1 MKFSE
6 FNLDKRILEGIEK
19 AGFVDCTEVQ
29 AESLKY
35 TLEGRD
41 ILVQSQTGTGKT
53 AAFMIPLYHLLL
65 TNEKMKGKKVLI
77 LAPTRELVIQIEK
90 EGKLLGA
97 FLDIKICS
105 FYGGVGY
112 NQQET
117 AMKEGVDIYVGTP
130 GRLMDFASSG
140 KIKFSEFAILI
151 IDEADR
157 MFDMGFFPDIKRMMK
172 RMVAP
177 SERISMLFSATLS
190 SKVKNLAWEY
200 MNDPAEVTISTGQV
214 TVDKIKQVLY
224 HVGTN
229 EKINLL
235 LGLLKTQNPQ
245 NALVFTN
252 TKQDAVRVAARLA
265 GNGYVCSYIIGDLPQ
280 NKRSKIIENIKSGK
294 LKYLVATDVAAR
306 GLHINDLD
314 LVINYDIPEDYENY
328 VHRIGRTARAGKAGM
343 AVTFACE
350 KFVYGLEAIES
361 YIKMKIPVEW
371 AGDEMF
377 AEDMSK
383 DEFIRNYMRE
393 SKQTRLVSEHDDKKS
408 DKYSKERKGKERPAA
423 AGRPDKKDHR
433 KTPEKREEKRP
444 SARKTAEEIKP
455 KSAAGK
461 GAYEKNERSTYK
473 KGTEKETVK
482 PRPSKD
488 LTLDKR
494 MDYYKERYGEDFT
507 VKREITAGPAK
518 EGKKIVRK
526 SREKTKEKAPAEKI
540 SLISKIKSIFKKK

>member
-1 MKFSE
+1 MKFTE
-6 FNLDKRILEGIEK
+6 FNLDEKILKGIEK
-19 AGFVDCTEVQ
+19 AGFLNCTEVQ
-29 AESLKY
+29 AETLKY
-35 TLEGRD
+35 TLDGRD

-65 TNEKMKGKKVLI
+65 TNEKMKNKKVLI

-90 EGKLLGA
+90 EGKLLGS
-97 FLDIKICS
+97 FLDIKIQS

-112 NQQET
+112 NQQEN

-140 KIKFSEFAILI
+140 KIRFGEFGILV

-200 MNDPAEVTISTGQV
+200 MNDPAEVNISGGQV

-229 EKINLL
+229 EKISLL

-265 GNGYVCSYIIGDLPQ
+265 GNGYECSYIIGDLPQ
-280 NKRSKIIENIKSGK
+280 SKRSRIIENIKSGK

-314 LVINYDIPEDYENY
+314 LVINYDIPEDFENY
-328 VHRIGRTARAGKAGM
+328 VHRIGRTARAGKTGM

-350 KFVYGLEAIES
+350 KFVYGLEAIEA

-377 AEDMSK
+377 AEDLSK

-393 SKQTRLVSEHDDKKS
+393 SKQTRIVSEHDDKKTGKF
-408 DKYSKERKGKERPAA
+408 DKDRKGKVKTVS
-423 AGRPDKKDHR
+423 AGKPDKKDNR
-433 KTPEKREEKRP
+433 KKPEKQVDKQTSVKRDVTGVKP
-444 SARKTAEEIKP
+444 GTAADKN
-455 KSAAGK
+455 KS
-461 GAYEKNERSTYK
+461 K
-473 KGTEKETVK
+473 KDFNKDTVK
-482 PRPSKD
+482 ERPSKN
-488 LTLDKR
+488 LSLDKR

-507 VKREITAGPAK
+507 VKREITASQIDYNRK
-518 EGKKIVRK
+518 IRNKSEKKVI
-526 SREKTKEKAPAEKI
+526 EKKNSFLK
-540 SLISKIKSIFKKK
+540 KIKSIFKKS

>member
-1 MKFSE
+1 MKFNE
-6 FNLDKRILEGIEK
+6 FNLDEKILKGIED

-35 TLEGRD
+35 TLAGRD

-65 TNEKMKGKKVLI
+65 TVEKMKNKKVLI

-90 EGKLLGA
+90 EGKLLGVY
-97 FLDIKICS
+97 LDIKIQS

-112 NQQET
+112 NQQEL

-140 KIKFSEFAILI
+140 KIKFSEFGILV

-190 SKVKNLAWEY
+190 TKVKNLAWEY
-200 MNDPAEVTISTGQV
+200 MNDPAEVTISGGHV

-235 LGLLKTQNPQ
+235 LGILKKENPR

-252 TKQDAVRVAARLA
+252 TKQDAVKVAARLA
-265 GNGYVCSYIIGDLPQ
+265 GNGYECSYIIGDLPQ
-280 NKRSKIIENIKSGK
+280 SKRSKIIENIKSGK
-294 LKYLVATDVAAR
+294 LKFLVATDVAAR

-314 LVINYDIPEDYENY
+314 IVINYDIPEDFENY
-328 VHRIGRTARAGKAGM
+328 VHRIGRTARAGKEGM

-383 DEFIRNYMRE
+383 DEFIRNYLRE
-393 SKQTRLVSEHDDKKS
+393 SKQTRIVSEHDDKKS
-408 DKYSKERKGKERPAA
+408 DKFSKDRKSKDRASTGRSDIKDYKKPAGKRENKAPDDKKISTHTKPQPQAGKSSYEKKERTIIKKEVVLDTKKERP
-423 AGRPDKKDHR
+423 
-433 KTPEKREEKRP
+433 
-444 SARKTAEEIKP
+444 S
-455 KSAAGK
+455 
-461 GAYEKNERSTYK
+461 KN
-473 KGTEKETVK
+473 
-482 PRPSKD
+482 

-494 MDYYKERYGEDFT
+494 MDYYKERYGEDFK
-507 VKREITAGPAK
+507 VKREITPGPAK
-518 EGKKIVRK
+518 KNKKQIVK
-526 SREKTKEKAPAEKI
+526 SSEKAPEKKS
-540 SLISKIKSIFKKK
+540 SLINKIKSIFKKK

>member
-6 FNLDKRILEGIEK
+6 FNLDPKILKGIEE

-65 TNEKMKGKKVLI
+65 TNEKMKKKKVLI

-97 FLDIKICS
+97 HLDIKIQS

-112 NQQET
+112 NQQEN

-140 KIKFSEFAILI
+140 KIKFGEFGILV

-200 MNDPAEVTISTGQV
+200 MNEPAEVTISGGQV
-214 TVDKIKQVLY
+214 TVEKIKQVLY

-229 EKINLL
+229 DKISLL

-265 GNGYVCSYIIGDLPQ
+265 GNGYECSYIIGDLPQ
-280 NKRSKIIENIKSGK
+280 SKRSKIIENIKSGK

-314 LVINYDIPEDYENY
+314 LVINYDIPEDFENY
-328 VHRIGRTARAGKAGM
+328 VHRIGRTARAGKTGM

-377 AEDMSK
+377 AEDQSK
-383 DEFIRNYMRE
+383 DDFIRNYMRE
-393 SKQTRLVSEHDDKKS
+393 SKQTRIVSEHDDKKS
-408 DKYSKERKGKERPAA
+408 DKFSR
-423 AGRPDKKDHR
+423 DKKSKSSTAAR
-433 KTPEKREEKRP
+433 PEKKEYKKTPEKREEKDNRP
-444 SARKTAEEIKP
+444 KKTHAEIKP
-455 KSAAGK
+455 KSAAAKPG
-461 GAYEKNERSTYK
+461 YDKNKFK
-473 KGTEKETVK
+473 KEDSSEAMRE
-482 PRPSKD
+482 RPSKN

-507 VKREITAGPAK
+507 VKREITGGPSNNNKKPFVKK
-518 EGKKIVRK
+518 ERK
-526 SREKTKEKAPAEKI
+526 VSEKTPVKKA
-540 SLISKIKSIFKKK
+540 SLISRIKSIFKKK

>member
-6 FNLDKRILEGIEK
+6 FNLDEKILKGIED

-65 TNEKMKGKKVLI
+65 TNEKMKNKKVLI

-90 EGKLLGA
+90 EGKLLGKH
-97 FLDIKICS
+97 LDLKIQS

-130 GRLMDFASSG
+130 GRLIDFASSG
-140 KIKFSEFAILI
+140 KIKFNEFGILV

-172 RMVAP
+172 RMAAP
-177 SERISMLFSATLS
+177 TERISMLFSATLS

-200 MNDPAEVTISTGQV
+200 MNDPAEVTISGGQV

-235 LGLLKTQNPQ
+235 LGILKTQNPQ
-245 NALVFTN
+245 NALIFTN

-265 GNGYVCSYIIGDLPQ
+265 GNGYECSYIIGDLPQ
-280 NKRSKIIENIKSGK
+280 NKRSRIIENIKSGK

-314 LVINYDIPEDYENY
+314 LVINYDIPEDFENY

-377 AEDMSK
+377 AEDQSK
-383 DEFIRNYMRE
+383 DEFIRNFMRE
-393 SKQTRLVSEHDDKKS
+393 SKQTRIVSEHDDKKT
-408 DKYSKERKGKERPAA
+408 DRYGKERKGKERPAVA
-423 AGRPDKKDHR
+423 ARPERKDTR
-433 KTPEKREEKRP
+433 KAPEKKEDNTV
-444 SARKTAEEIKP
+444 KTRRSTAEIKP
-455 KSAAGK
+455 KAAAGK
-461 GAYEKNERSTYK
+461 SSYVKENRK
-473 KGTEKETVK
+473 KENIASAPKE
-482 PRPSKD
+482 RPSKN
-488 LTLDKR
+488 LSLDKR
-494 MDYYKERYGEDFT
+494 MDYYKERYGEEFT
-507 VKREITAGPAK
+507 VKREITASPEKKNNKKPAVK
-518 EGKKIVRK
+518 VHKKTP
-526 SREKTKEKAPAEKI
+526 EKRS

>member
-6 FNLDKRILEGIEK
+6 FNLDERILKGIEK
-19 AGFVDCTEVQ
+19 AGFIDCTEVQ

-35 TLEGRD
+35 TLAGRD

-65 TNEKMKGKKVLI
+65 TNEKMKNRKVLI

-90 EGKLLGA
+90 EGKLLGT
-97 FLDIKICS
+97 FLDFKIKS

-117 AMKEGVDIYVGTP
+117 ALKEGVDIYVGTP
-130 GRLMDFASSG
+130 GRLIDFAGSG
-140 KIKFSEFAILI
+140 KIKFNEFSILV

-157 MFDMGFFPDIKRMMK
+157 MFDMGFFPDIKRMLK
-172 RMVAP
+172 RMAAP

-200 MNDPAEVTISTGQV
+200 MNDPAEVNVSGGQV

-235 LGLLKTQNPQ
+235 LGILKEQNPQ
-245 NALVFTN
+245 NTLIFTN
-252 TKQDAVRVAARLA
+252 TKQDAVKVAARLA
-265 GNGYVCSYIIGDLPQ
+265 GNGYECSYIIGDLPQ
-280 NKRSKIIENIKSGK
+280 SKRTKIIENIKSGK
-294 LKYLVATDVAAR
+294 LRYLVATDVAAR

-314 LVINYDIPEDYENY
+314 LVINFDIPEDYENY
-328 VHRIGRTARAGKAGM
+328 VHRIGRTARAGKTGM

-350 KFVYGLEAIES
+350 KFVYGLEAIEA

-371 AGDEMF
+371 AADELF
-377 AEDMSK
+377 LEDVSS
-383 DEFIRNYMRE
+383 DEFIRNFMKE
-393 SKQTRLVSEHDDKKS
+393 SKQIRIVSEHDEKKS
-408 DKYSKERKGKERPAA
+408 DKSGKGKKRSEKPVSAAKTDKKDYKKIPERKKEIKSGFKETDKEIKSDRIAVKDKSEKNDRKKENIAAAGKERL
-423 AGRPDKKDHR
+423 
-433 KTPEKREEKRP
+433 
-444 SARKTAEEIKP
+444 S
-455 KSAAGK
+455 
-461 GAYEKNERSTYK
+461 KN
-473 KGTEKETVK
+473 
-482 PRPSKD
+482 

-507 VKREITAGPAK
+507 IKREIKAEPVK
-518 EGKKIVRK
+518 SGKKSRVK
-526 SREKTKEKAPAEKI
+526 SSEKKV
-540 SLISKIKSIFKKK
+540 SLIGKIKSIFKKK

>member
-6 FNLDKRILEGIEK
+6 FNLDEKILKGIED

-35 TLEGRD
+35 TLGGRD

-65 TNEKMKGKKVLI
+65 TNAKMKNKKVLI

-90 EGKLLGA
+90 EGKLLGKY
-97 FLDIKICS
+97 LDIKIQS

-112 NQQET
+112 NQQEN
-117 AMKEGVDIYVGTP
+117 AMKEGLDIYVGTP

-140 KIKFSEFAILI
+140 KIKFSEFGILV

-172 RMVAP
+172 RMVTP

-200 MNDPAEVTISTGQV
+200 MNDPAEVTISGGQV

-235 LGLLKTQNPQ
+235 LGILKTENPQ
-245 NALVFTN
+245 NALIFTN

-265 GNGYVCSYIIGDLPQ
+265 GNGYECSYIIGDLPQ

-314 LVINYDIPEDYENY
+314 LVINYDIPEDFENY
-328 VHRIGRTARAGKAGM
+328 VHRIGRTARAGKTGM

-350 KFVYGLEAIES
+350 KFVYGLEAIET

-377 AEDMSK
+377 AEDLSK
-383 DEFIRNYMRE
+383 EEFVRNYMKE
-393 SKQTRLVSEHDDKKS
+393 SKQIRIVSEHDDKKT
-408 DKYSKERKGKERPAA
+408 DKFSKEKKGREKIAV
-423 AGRPDKKDHR
+423 AGRSDKKDFR
-433 KTPEKREEKRP
+433 KTPDKREDKI
-444 SARKTAEEIKP
+444 SKNKKSNVEIKP
-455 KSAAGK
+455 KAAVGK
-461 GAYEKNERSTYK
+461 SSYENNTRK
-473 KGTEKETVK
+473 KEITSDVVK
-482 PRPSKD
+482 DRPSKN
-488 LTLDKR
+488 LSLEKR

-507 VKREITAGPAK
+507 IKREITASPTKNNKKPSVKAD
-518 EGKKIVRK
+518 KKIP
-526 SREKTKEKAPAEKI
+526 EKRN
-540 SLISKIKSIFKKK
+540 SLLGKIKSIFRKK

>member
-6 FNLDKRILEGIEK
+6 FNLDEKILKGIED
-19 AGFVDCTEVQ
+19 AGFVNCTEVQ

-35 TLEGRD
+35 TLDGKD

-65 TNEKMKGKKVLI
+65 TNEKMKNKKVLI

-97 FLDIKICS
+97 HLDIKIQS

-112 NQQET
+112 NQQEN

-140 KIKFSEFAILI
+140 KIKFAEFGILV

-172 RMVAP
+172 RMVSP
-177 SERISMLFSATLS
+177 SDRISMLFSATLS

-200 MNDPAEVTISTGQV
+200 MNDPVEVTISGGQV
-214 TVDKIKQVLY
+214 TVEKIKQVLY

-229 EKINLL
+229 EKISLL
-235 LGLLKTQNPQ
+235 LGILKTQNPQ

-252 TKQDAVRVAARLA
+252 TKQDAVKVAARLA
-265 GNGYVCSYIIGDLPQ
+265 GNGYECSYIIGDLPQ
-280 NKRSKIIENIKSGK
+280 SKRSKIIENIKSGK

-314 LVINYDIPEDYENY
+314 LVINYDIPEDFENY
-328 VHRIGRTARAGKAGM
+328 VHRIGRTARAGKTGM

-393 SKQTRLVSEHDDKKS
+393 SKQTRIVSEHDDKKT
-408 DKYSKERKGKERPAA
+408 DKFSKERKGKDRPAA
-423 AGRPDKKDHR
+423 GARPEKKEFRKGSDKREDKDLRTKKNITDTKPKAPSDKKV
-433 KTPEKREEKRP
+433 
-444 SARKTAEEIKP
+444 
-455 KSAAGK
+455 
-461 GAYEKNERSTYK
+461 YEKNSNDKNNRK
-473 KGTEKETVK
+473 KDTVTEKVND
-482 PRPSKD
+482 RASKN
-488 LTLDKR
+488 LTPDKR
-494 MDYYKERYGEDFT
+494 MDYYKEKYGEDFT
-507 VKREITAGPAK
+507 VKREITADTSKKVKKTSVIPAA
-518 EGKKIVRK
+518 
-526 SREKTKEKAPAEKI
+526 KAPEKST
-540 SLISKIKSIFKKK
+540 SLISKIKSIFRKK

>member
-6 FNLDKRILEGIEK
+6 FNLDEKILKGIED

-35 TLEGRD
+35 TLDGRD

-65 TNEKMKGKKVLI
+65 TNEKMKNKKVLI

-90 EGKLLGA
+90 EGKLLGKH
-97 FLDIKICS
+97 LDIKIQS

-112 NQQET
+112 NQQEN

-140 KIKFSEFAILI
+140 KIKFSEFGILV

-177 SERISMLFSATLS
+177 SDRISMLFSATLS

-200 MNDPAEVTISTGQV
+200 MNDPAEVTISGGQV

-235 LGLLKTQNPQ
+235 LGILKSVNPQ

-265 GNGYVCSYIIGDLPQ
+265 GNGYECSYIIGDLPQ

-314 LVINYDIPEDYENY
+314 LVINFDIPEDFENY

-377 AEDMSK
+377 AEDQSK
-383 DEFIRNYMRE
+383 DEFIRNFMRE
-393 SKQTRLVSEHDDKKS
+393 SKQTRIVSEHDDKKT
-408 DKYSKERKGKERPAA
+408 DKYSKEIKGKERPAA
-423 AGRPDKKDHR
+423 AARPDRKDYKKA
-433 KTPEKREEKRP
+433 PEKKEDK
-444 SARKTAEEIKP
+444 SLKTKKITDEIKP
-455 KSAAGK
+455 KAAAGRSN
-461 GAYEKNERSTYK
+461 YEKGKVK
-473 KGTEKETVK
+473 KPDAVLPVKE
-482 PRPSKD
+482 RPSKN
-488 LTLDKR
+488 LSLDKR

-507 VKREITAGPAK
+507 VKREITAGP
-518 EGKKIVRK
+518 KKNHKKPLVK
-526 SREKTKEKAPAEKI
+526 ADKKTPEKR
-540 SLISKIKSIFKKK
+540 SSFISKIKSIFKKK

>member
-6 FNLDKRILEGIEK
+6 FNLDEKILKGIED

-65 TNEKMKGKKVLI
+65 TNEKMKNKKVLI

-90 EGKLLGA
+90 EGRLLGVH
-97 FLDIKICS
+97 LDIKIQS

-112 NQQET
+112 NQQEN

-140 KIKFSEFAILI
+140 KIKFGEFGILV

-200 MNDPAEVTISTGQV
+200 MNDPAEVTISGGQV

-229 EKINLL
+229 DKISLL

-265 GNGYVCSYIIGDLPQ
+265 GNGYECSYIIGDLPQ
-280 NKRSKIIENIKSGK
+280 SKRSKIIENIKSGK

-314 LVINYDIPEDYENY
+314 LVINYDIPEDFENY
-328 VHRIGRTARAGKAGM
+328 VHRIGRTARAGKTGM

-377 AEDMSK
+377 AEDQSK
-383 DEFIRNYMRE
+383 DDFIRNYMRE
-393 SKQTRLVSEHDDKKS
+393 SKQTRIVSEHDDKKT
-408 DKYSKERKGKERPAA
+408 DKFSREKKSKERSAA
-423 AGRPDKKDHR
+423 PVRTDKKDYK
-433 KTPEKREEKRP
+433 KTPEKREDRDNRVKKTYTDTKP
-444 SARKTAEEIKP
+444 KTA
-455 KSAAGK
+455 SGK
-461 GAYEKNERSTYK
+461 VSYDKNKHKNEHVAET
-473 KGTEKETVK
+473 GKE
-482 PRPSKD
+482 RPSKN
-488 LTLDKR
+488 LPLEKR

-518 EGKKIVRK
+518 NGKKPFVK
-526 SREKTKEKAPAEKI
+526 KDKKVFEKTPAKKS
-540 SLISKIKSIFKKK
+540 SLISRIKSIFKKK

>member
-6 FNLDKRILEGIEK
+6 FNLDEKILKGIED
-19 AGFVDCTEVQ
+19 AGFVNCTEVQ

-35 TLEGRD
+35 TLEGKD

-65 TNEKMKGKKVLI
+65 TNAKMKNKKVLI

-97 FLDIKICS
+97 HLDLKIQS

-112 NQQET
+112 NQQEN

-140 KIKFSEFAILI
+140 KIKFGEFGILV

-172 RMVAP
+172 RMVSP
-177 SERISMLFSATLS
+177 SDRISMLFSATLS

-200 MNDPAEVTISTGQV
+200 MNDPAEVTISGGQV

-229 EKINLL
+229 EKISLL
-235 LGLLKTQNPQ
+235 LGILKTQNPQ

-252 TKQDAVRVAARLA
+252 TKQDAVRVSARLA
-265 GNGYVCSYIIGDLPQ
+265 GNGYECSYIIGDLPQ
-280 NKRSKIIENIKSGK
+280 SKRSKIIENIKSGK

-314 LVINYDIPEDYENY
+314 LVINYDIPEDFENY
-328 VHRIGRTARAGKAGM
+328 VHRIGRTARAGKTGM

-393 SKQTRLVSEHDDKKS
+393 SKQTRIVSEHDDKKTDKSGKDKKGKDRSTSGARPEKKEFRKVPEKKEDKDYKNKKQNAAAKPKTSTDRKSYDKNGIDKNNRKKDFVS
-408 DKYSKERKGKERPAA
+408 DKAI
-423 AGRPDKKDHR
+423 DK
-433 KTPEKREEKRP
+433 
-444 SARKTAEEIKP
+444 
-455 KSAAGK
+455 
-461 GAYEKNERSTYK
+461 
-473 KGTEKETVK
+473 V
-482 PRPSKD
+482 SKD

-494 MDYYKERYGEDFT
+494 MDYYKEKYGEDFT
-507 VKREITAGPAK
+507 VKREISGGP
-518 EGKKIVRK
+518 GKKVKKPAVIPSVKTTEK
-526 SREKTKEKAPAEKI
+526 ST
-540 SLISKIKSIFKKK
+540 SLLGKIKSIFRKK

>member
-1 MKFSE
+1 MK
-6 FNLDKRILEGIEK
+6 N
-19 AGFVDCTEVQ
+19 
-29 AESLKY
+29 
-35 TLEGRD
+35 
-41 ILVQSQTGTGKT
+41 
-53 AAFMIPLYHLLL
+53 
-65 TNEKMKGKKVLI
+65 KKVLI

-97 FLDIKICS
+97 HLDIKIQS

-112 NQQET
+112 NQQEN

-140 KIKFSEFAILI
+140 KIKFGEFGILV

-172 RMVAP
+172 RMVSP
-177 SERISMLFSATLS
+177 SDRISMLFSATLS

-200 MNDPAEVTISTGQV
+200 MNDPVEVTISGGQV
-214 TVDKIKQVLY
+214 TVEKIKQVLY

-229 EKINLL
+229 EKISLL
-235 LGLLKTQNPQ
+235 LGILKSQNPQ

-265 GNGYVCSYIIGDLPQ
+265 GNGYECSYIIGDLPQ
-280 NKRSKIIENIKSGK
+280 SKRSKIIENIKSGK

-314 LVINYDIPEDYENY
+314 LVINYDIPEDFENY
-328 VHRIGRTARAGKAGM
+328 VHRIGRTARAGKTGM

-371 AGDEMF
+371 AGDDLF

-383 DEFIRNYMRE
+383 DDFIRNYMRE
-393 SKQTRLVSEHDDKKS
+393 SKQTRIVSEHDDKKT
-408 DKYSKERKGKERPAA
+408 DKSGRDRKGKERSASG
-423 AGRPDKKDHR
+423 GRPEKKEF
-433 KTPEKREEKRP
+433 KKGPEKRDEKDYKAKKQHSDTKP
-444 SARKTAEEIKP
+444 KTAADR
-455 KSAAGK
+455 KSYDKTGID
-461 GAYEKNERSTYK
+461 KNNRK
-473 KGTEKETVK
+473 KDLVSDKVVDK
-482 PRPSKD
+482 VSKD
-488 LTLDKR
+488 LAPDKR
-494 MDYYKERYGEDFT
+494 MDYYKQKYGEDFT
-507 VKREITAGPAK
+507 VKREITADPSKKNKKPAVK
-518 EGKKIVRK
+518 PAMKTPEK
-526 SREKTKEKAPAEKI
+526 SG
-540 SLISKIKSIFKKK
+540 SLLSKIKSIFRKR

>member
-1 MKFSE
+1 MKFNE
-6 FNLDKRILEGIEK
+6 FDLDEKILKGIED
-19 AGFVDCTEVQ
+19 AGFVNCTEVQ

-35 TLEGRD
+35 TLKGRD

-65 TNEKMKGKKVLI
+65 NNEKMKNKKVLI

-90 EGKLLGA
+90 EGKLLGKY
-97 FLDIKICS
+97 LDLKIQS

-112 NQQET
+112 NQQEN

-130 GRLMDFASSG
+130 GRLIDFASSG
-140 KIKFSEFAILI
+140 KIKFSEFGILV

-172 RMVAP
+172 RMAAP

-200 MNDPAEVTISTGQV
+200 MNDPAEVTISGGQV

-235 LGLLKTQNPQ
+235 LGILKTENPQ

-265 GNGYVCSYIIGDLPQ
+265 GNGYECSYIIGDLPQ
-280 NKRSKIIENIKSGK
+280 NKRTRIIENIKSGK

-314 LVINYDIPEDYENY
+314 LVINFDIPEDYENY

-377 AEDMSK
+377 AEDQSK
-383 DEFIRNYMRE
+383 DEFIRNFMRE
-393 SKQTRLVSEHDDKKS
+393 SKQTRIVSEHDEKKA
-408 DKYSKERKGKERPAA
+408 DRHGKDRKGKERPAA
-423 AGRPDKKDHR
+423 SARQDRKDNR
-433 KTPEKREEKRP
+433 KAPEKREDKILKP
-444 SARKTAEEIKP
+444 KKGAADNKHKTAAAKGSFEKGKERKERAA
-455 KSAAGK
+455 SAV
-461 GAYEKNERSTYK
+461 
-473 KGTEKETVK
+473 KE
-482 PRPSKD
+482 RPSKN
-488 LTLDKR
+488 LSLDKR

-507 VKREITAGPAK
+507 VKREITAAPAK
-518 EGKKIVRK
+518 KNKKQPVRIDK
-526 SREKTKEKAPAEKI
+526 KTPEKR
-540 SLISKIKSIFKKK
+540 SSFISKIRSLFSKK

>member
-1 MKFSE
+1 MKFTE
-6 FNLDKRILEGIEK
+6 FNLDEKILKGIEK
-19 AGFVDCTEVQ
+19 AGFVDCTDVQ

-65 TNEKMKGKKVLI
+65 TNEKMKNKKVLI

-90 EGKLLGA
+90 EGKLLGT
-97 FLDIKICS
+97 FLDIKIQS

-140 KIKFSEFAILI
+140 KIKFGEFGILV

-200 MNDPAEVTISTGQV
+200 MNDPAEVNISGGQV
-214 TVDKIKQVLY
+214 TVDKIRQVLY
-224 HVGTN
+224 HVGTT
-229 EKINLL
+229 EKISLL
-235 LGLLKTQNPQ
+235 LGLLKTLNPQ

-265 GNGYVCSYIIGDLPQ
+265 GNGYECSYIIGDLPQ

-314 LVINYDIPEDYENY
+314 LVINFDIPEDFENY
-328 VHRIGRTARAGKAGM
+328 VHRIGRTARAGKTGM
-343 AVTFACE
+343 SVTFACE
-350 KFVYGLEAIES
+350 KFVYGLEAIET

-377 AEDMSK
+377 AEDLSK
-383 DEFIRNYMRE
+383 DDFIRNYMKE
-393 SKQTRLVSEHDDKKS
+393 SKQIRIVSEHDEKKS
-408 DKYSKERKGKERPAA
+408 EKFNKERKGKAKPVS
-423 AGRPDKKDHR
+423 AGKPDKKDYR
-433 KTPEKREEKRP
+433 KTTEKREERNAP
-444 SARKTAEEIKP
+444 AARNSAETKP
-455 KSAAGK
+455 KAAAKTG
-461 GAYEKNERSTYK
+461 YEKSNRKKDISTDT
-473 KGTEKETVK
+473 GRE
-482 PRPSKD
+482 RPSKN

-507 VKREITAGPAK
+507 VKREITASPAK
-518 EGKKIVRK
+518 KNKNSKPKTDRK
-526 SREKTKEKAPAEKI
+526 TPEKRT
-540 SLISKIKSIFKKK
+540 SLISKIKSLFKRK

>member
-1 MKFSE
+1 MKFTE
-6 FNLDKRILEGIEK
+6 FNLDERILKGIEK

-35 TLEGRD
+35 TLKGKD

-65 TNEKMKGKKVLI
+65 TDERIRNKKVLI

-90 EGKLLGA
+90 EGKLLGT
-97 FLDIKICS
+97 FLDFKIKS

-117 AMKEGVDIYVGTP
+117 ALKEGVDIYVGTP
-130 GRLMDFASSG
+130 GRLIDFAGSG
-140 KIKFSEFAILI
+140 KIKFSEFGILV

-157 MFDMGFFPDIKRMMK
+157 MFDMGFFPDIKRMLKKMA
-172 RMVAP
+172 AP

-200 MNDPAEVTISTGQV
+200 MNDPAEVNVSGGQV
-214 TVDKIKQVLY
+214 TVEKIKQVLY

-235 LGLLKTQNPQ
+235 LGILKQQNPQ
-245 NALVFTN
+245 NVLIFTN

-265 GNGYVCSYIIGDLPQ
+265 GNGYECSYIIGDLPQ
-280 NKRSKIIENIKSGK
+280 SKRTKIIENIKSGK
-294 LKYLVATDVAAR
+294 LRFLVATDVAAR

-328 VHRIGRTARAGKAGM
+328 VHRIGRTARAGKAGV

-350 KFVYGLEAIES
+350 KFVYGLEAIEQ

-371 AGDEMF
+371 AGDELF
-377 AEDMSK
+377 HEDLSS
-383 DEFIRNYMRE
+383 DEFIRNFMKE
-393 SKQTRLVSEHDDKKS
+393 SKQIRIVSEHDDKKS
-408 DKYSKERKGKERPAA
+408 EKIGKGHKRKEKPVSATKTDRKEPRKGSERKAEKKPATKEIETGIKYGRKSTKDSSEKNTRKKENIAFAGKEKLA
-423 AGRPDKKDHR
+423 KNLS
-433 KTPEKREEKRP
+433 PE
-444 SARKTAEEIKP
+444 
-455 KSAAGK
+455 
-461 GAYEKNERSTYK
+461 
-473 KGTEKETVK
+473 
-482 PRPSKD
+482 
-488 LTLDKR
+488 KR

-507 VKREITAGPAK
+507 VKREIKAEPVK
-518 EGKKIVRK
+518 KGKKAIK
-526 SREKTKEKAPAEKI
+526 SSEKKVSII
-540 SLISKIKSIFKKK
+540 SRIKSIFRKK

>member
-6 FNLDKRILEGIEK
+6 FNLDEKILKGIED

-65 TNEKMKGKKVLI
+65 TNEKMKNKKVLI

-90 EGKLLGA
+90 EGKLLGKH
-97 FLDIKICS
+97 LDLKIQS

-130 GRLMDFASSG
+130 GRLIDFASSG
-140 KIKFSEFAILI
+140 KIKFNEFGILV

-172 RMVAP
+172 RMAAP
-177 SERISMLFSATLS
+177 TERISMLFSATLS

-200 MNDPAEVTISTGQV
+200 MNDPAEVTISGGQV

-235 LGLLKTQNPQ
+235 LGILKTQNPQ
-245 NALVFTN
+245 NALIFTN

-265 GNGYVCSYIIGDLPQ
+265 GNGYECSYIIGDLPQ
-280 NKRSKIIENIKSGK
+280 NKRSRIIENIKSGK

-314 LVINYDIPEDYENY
+314 LVINYDIPEDFENY

-377 AEDMSK
+377 AEDQSK
-383 DEFIRNYMRE
+383 DEFIRNFMRE
-393 SKQTRLVSEHDDKKS
+393 SKQTRIVSEHDDKKT
-408 DKYSKERKGKERPAA
+408 DRYGKERKGKERPAVA
-423 AGRPDKKDHR
+423 ARPERKDTR
-433 KTPEKREEKRP
+433 KAPEKKEDNTV
-444 SARKTAEEIKP
+444 KTRRTTAEIKP
-455 KSAAGK
+455 KAAAGK
-461 GAYEKNERSTYK
+461 SSYVKENRK
-473 KGTEKETVK
+473 KENIASAPKE
-482 PRPSKD
+482 RPSKN
-488 LTLDKR
+488 LSLDKR
-494 MDYYKERYGEDFT
+494 MDYYKERYGEEFT
-507 VKREITAGPAK
+507 VKREITASPEKKNNKKPAVK
-518 EGKKIVRK
+518 VHKKTP
-526 SREKTKEKAPAEKI
+526 EKRS